1 MKPLTALSCA
11 AFASLLLLA
20 GCKPGSDAA
29 SAANTAAPA
38 VVVADTG
45 GSKKGDFGPPQ
56 GEPVKAVLTSPPLV
70 PPPPGA
76 PRPPR

>member
-1 MKPLTALSCA
+1 MRPAGGLEEAGDN
-11 AFASLLLLA
+11 FASLLLLA

-45 GSKKGDFGPPQ
+45 GSKG
-56 GEPVKAVLTSPPLV
+56 
-70 PPPPGA
+70 
-76 PRPPR
+76 